1 MRYVRNCQ
9 TIEKL
14 LEFVQCDDII
24 GASIAEFIIN
34 ALNNAGLN
42 PLMYRA
48 QTCDGVGNMAGM
60 EKGAAAKFRSKTG
73 NKKAVYFHCISH
85 KLNLF
90 LSRASKILQVM
101 NRVSTMQMLD
111 IFFKYSPKRQ
121 RKLEQS
127 ITEIATES
135 LKKKVKPLCETRWV
149 EKHTVF
155 TDLSQLCKSIVLCLK
170 AILLNNDLSSFFPLR
185 IC

>member
-1 MRYVRNCQ
+1 MRYVRNSQ

-48 QTCDGVGNMAGM
+48 QTCDGAGNMAGK
-60 EKGAAAKFRSKTG
+60 EKGAAAKFCSKTG
-73 NKKAVYFHCISH
+73 NKKAVYFHCTSH
-85 KLNLF
+85 ELNLF
-90 LSRASKILQVM
+90 LSRASKNLQVM
-101 NRVSTMQMLD
+101 NMVTMQMLD
-111 IFFKYSPKRQ
+111 IFFKYFPKRQ
-121 RKLEQS
+121 RKLEQF
-127 ITEIATES
+127 ITKIATES

-170 AILLNNDLSSFFPLR
+170 AILLNNDLNNKLHQK
-185 IC
+185 